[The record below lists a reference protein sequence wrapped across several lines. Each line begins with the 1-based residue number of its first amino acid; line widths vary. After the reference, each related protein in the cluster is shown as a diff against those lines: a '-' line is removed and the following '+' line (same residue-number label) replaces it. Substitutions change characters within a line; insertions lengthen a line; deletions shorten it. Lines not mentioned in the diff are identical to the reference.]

1 MMAAG
6 RRGMTVGGGGHGAD
20 AAPADRARERGAAP
34 GQSADDA

>member
-6 RRGMTVGGGGHGAD
+6 RRGMTVGGGHGAD
-20 AAPADRARERGAAP
+20 AAPADRARERGDAP